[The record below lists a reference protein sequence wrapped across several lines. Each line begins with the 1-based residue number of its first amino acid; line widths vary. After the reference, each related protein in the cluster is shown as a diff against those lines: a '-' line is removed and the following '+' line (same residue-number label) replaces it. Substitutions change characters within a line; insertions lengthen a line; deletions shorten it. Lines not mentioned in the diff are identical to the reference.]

1 MKHKGHL
8 ILISSPSGGG
18 KNSVIKELIAR
29 FDNAVQFV
37 TTTTREKRDGEIDGT
52 DYHFLSREYF
62 KRKIEAD
69 DFVEYNDYAGNL
81 YGTEKEKLSASLETY
96 DLVFSQADVNGKHS
110 LDKLGIPHLSIFLMP
125 ESMDVLRERII
136 NRGGVSEEKM
146 HERLHIAEEE
156 LETSKDYDYRVVNKE
171 GELEKTVEKIR
182 KIIEEYQK
190 KSK

>member
-1 MKHKGHL
+1 
-8 ILISSPSGGG
+8 
-18 KNSVIKELIAR
+18 
-29 FDNAVQFV
+29 
-37 TTTTREKRDGEIDGT
+37 
-52 DYHFLSREYF
+52 
-62 KRKIEAD
+62 
-69 DFVEYNDYAGNL
+69 
-81 YGTEKEKLSASLETY
+81 
-96 DLVFSQADVNGKHS
+96 
-110 LDKLGIPHLSIFLMP
+110 
-125 ESMDVLRERII
+125 MDILRERII

>member
-1 MKHKGHL
+1 MKHTGHL

-18 KNSVIKELIAR
+18 KNSVIKEMIAR
-29 FDNAVQFV
+29 FDNATQFV

-52 DYHFLSREYF
+52 DYHFLSQKTFEE
-62 KRKIEAD
+62 KLDAG

-81 YGTEKEKLSASLETY
+81 YGTEKEKLETSLEKF

-110 LDKLGIPHLSIFLMP
+110 LDKLNIPHLSIFLMP
-125 ESMDVLRERII
+125 ESMDILRERII